1 MGLSRSKAQD
11 YAEEILNQPRGRTR
25 VHLRKNKSGYTLLH
39 RGRALTKTHNSAIGA
54 FQAAFMAEALG
65 VELPENNGE
74 TVEAFV
80 SSGVLYRA
88 VAISSLDLRKPEPR
102 VLLGR
107 LLGTAALQ
115 RGAAFDTLEIE

>member
-1 MGLSRSKAQD
+1 
-11 YAEEILNQPRGRTR
+11 
-25 VHLRKNKSGYTLLH
+25 
-39 RGRALTKTHNSAIGA
+39 
-54 FQAAFMAEALG
+54 MAEALG